1 METVTVP
8 ALAEDASKRKNDI
21 RSPSNPEM
29 QTAPL
34 NFEEIRKR
42 LDDLKITREDRERL
56 KNQEFGSESDSDSSK
71 SMSLLIN

>member
-1 METVTVP
+1 MRTTN
-8 ALAEDASKRKNDI
+8 KRKNDI

-56 KNQEFGSESDSDSSK
+56 KQQEFGGDSDYDS
-71 SMSLLIN
+71 